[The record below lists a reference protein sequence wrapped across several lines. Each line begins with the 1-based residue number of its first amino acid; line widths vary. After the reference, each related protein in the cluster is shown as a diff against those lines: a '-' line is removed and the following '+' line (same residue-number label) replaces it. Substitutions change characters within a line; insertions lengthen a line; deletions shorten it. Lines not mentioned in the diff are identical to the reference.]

1 MSWYLAEERRSE
13 EQARSKSRP
22 VSVHR
27 EEGFMVD
34 RGVVWSIQCDREC
47 VCVRDGRVMTRR
59 NDKASE

>member
-1 MSWYLAEERRSE
+1 MSWYLAEERRTE

-47 VCVRDGRVMTRR
+47 V
-59 NDKASE
+59 